1 MKHLFTRIFLFHLL
15 LIGTVQVTA
24 QNKKSGNPIL
34 PGFHADPEVLYSHQ
48 TKRYYIYPTS
58 DGFPGWGGSYFKVF
72 SSKNLKTWK
81 EETVILE
88 MGKNVSWAN
97 GNAWA
102 PCIEE
107 KKIDGKYKYFFYYSA
122 NPTTNKGKQI
132 GVAVAD
138 SPTGPFTDLG
148 KPIITSSPTGR
159 GQQIDVDVFTDPVSG
174 KSYLYW
180 GNGYMAGAELNDD
193 MLSIKEETT
202 VVLTP
207 KGGTLQTYA
216 YREAPYVIYRKGIYY
231 FFWSVD
237 DTGSP
242 NYHVVYGTAQS
253 PLGPIEVAKEPIVLI
268 QNPKEEIY
276 GPAHNSILQVPGK
289 DKWDIVYHRI
299 NKNHLNDGPGWH
311 REVCIDRMEFNPDGT
326 IKQVIPTP

>member
-1 MKHLFTRIFLFHLL
+1 MKHLFTKIFLFHLL
-15 LIGTVQVTA
+15 LIGAVQVTA

-159 GQQIDVDVFTDPVSG
+159 GQ
-174 KSYLYW
+174 
-180 GNGYMAGAELNDD
+180 
-193 MLSIKEETT
+193 
-202 VVLTP
+202 
-207 KGGTLQTYA
+207 
-216 YREAPYVIYRKGIYY
+216 
-231 FFWSVD
+231 
-237 DTGSP
+237 
-242 NYHVVYGTAQS
+242 HVVVE
-253 PLGPIEVAKEPIVLI
+253 LGSCHVTVTPIEVAFAG
-268 QNPKEEIY
+268 Y
-276 GPAHNSILQVPGK
+276 GVGEYIH
-289 DKWDIVYHRI
+289 I
-299 NKNHLNDGPGWH
+299 NLLSPSCGRRGDDR
-311 REVCIDRMEFNPDGT
+311 REV
-326 IKQVIPTP
+326 

>member
-1 MKHLFTRIFLFHLL
+1 M
-15 LIGTVQVTA
+15 
-24 QNKKSGNPIL
+24 
-34 PGFHADPEVLYSHQ
+34 
-48 TKRYYIYPTS
+48 
-58 DGFPGWGGSYFKVF
+58 GGSYFKVF

-159 GQQIDVDVFTDPVSG
+159 DSRLMWMY
-174 KSYLYW
+174 S
-180 GNGYMAGAELNDD
+180 
-193 MLSIKEETT
+193 
-202 VVLTP
+202 
-207 KGGTLQTYA
+207 
-216 YREAPYVIYRKGIYY
+216 
-231 FFWSVD
+231 
-237 DTGSP
+237 
-242 NYHVVYGTAQS
+242 
-253 PLGPIEVAKEPIVLI
+253 
-268 QNPKEEIY
+268 
-276 GPAHNSILQVPGK
+276 
-289 DKWDIVYHRI
+289 
-299 NKNHLNDGPGWH
+299 
-311 REVCIDRMEFNPDGT
+311 
-326 IKQVIPTP
+326 PTPYPAKATSIGVTATWQEPSSTTTCCPSKKRQR

>member
-1 MKHLFTRIFLFHLL
+1 MKHLFTKIFLFHLL
-15 LIGTVQVTA
+15 LIGAVQVTA

-132 GVAVAD
+132 GVDYCRFQKLEVCLFTEIFKIVQV
-138 SPTGPFTDLG
+138 SPCTG
-148 KPIITSSPTGR
+148 
-159 GQQIDVDVFTDPVSG
+159 GQI
-174 KSYLYW
+174 
-180 GNGYMAGAELNDD
+180 
-193 MLSIKEETT
+193 
-202 VVLTP
+202 
-207 KGGTLQTYA
+207 
-216 YREAPYVIYRKGIYY
+216 RC
-231 FFWSVD
+231 
-237 DTGSP
+237 
-242 NYHVVYGTAQS
+242 
-253 PLGPIEVAKEPIVLI
+253 VLI
-268 QNPKEEIY
+268 I
-276 GPAHNSILQVPGK
+276 
-289 DKWDIVYHRI
+289 
-299 NKNHLNDGPGWH
+299 
-311 REVCIDRMEFNPDGT
+311 IDNLPDGGGISFFFQAVDT
-326 IKQVIPTP
+326 LEQEIIV

>member
-1 MKHLFTRIFLFHLL
+1 MKRLLIKILL
-15 LIGTVQVTA
+15 LCLLFIGINPINA
-24 QNKKSGNPIL
+24 QHRRSVNPIL
-34 PGFHADPEVLYSHQ
+34 PGFHADPEILYSHQ

-72 SSKNLKTWK
+72 SSKNLKKWK
-81 EETVILE
+81 EKGVILDI
-88 MGKNVSWAN
+88 KKDVSWAN

-122 NPTTNKGKQI
+122 NPVTNKGKQI
-132 GVAVAD
+132 GVATAN
-138 SPTGPFTDLG
+138 SPTGPFTDSG
-148 KPIITSSPTGR
+148 KPVVTSSPVGY
-159 GQQIDVDVFTDPVSG
+159 GQQIDVDVFTDPVSR

-193 MLSIKEETT
+193 MFSIKEETIT
-202 VVLTP
+202 IMTP

-216 YREAPYVIYRKGIYY
+216 FREAPYVFFRKGVYY
-231 FFWSVD
+231 FLWSVD

-242 NYHVVYGTAQS
+242 NYHVAYGTSKS
-253 PLGPIEVAKEPIVLI
+253 PLGPIEIAKQPIVLI
-268 QNPKEEIY
+268 QNPEKEIY
-276 GPAHNSILQVPGK
+276 GPAHNSILQIPGK
-289 DKWDIVYHRI
+289 DKWYIVYHRI
-299 NKNHLNDGPGWH
+299 NKNYLKNKPGIH
-311 REVCIDRMEFNPDGT
+311 REVCIDRLEFNKEGT

>member
-1 MKHLFTRIFLFHLL
+1 MKHSFIRIILFSLF
-15 LIGTVQVTA
+15 LIGTMQGVA

-34 PGFHADPEVLYSHQ
+34 PGFHADPEVLYSHL

-88 MGKNVSWAN
+88 MGKNVSWTN

-193 MLSIKEETT
+193 MLSIKEETIK
-202 VVLTP
+202 VLTP

-216 YREAPYVIYRKGIYY
+216 YREAPYVIYRKGVYY

-242 NYHVVYGTAQS
+242 NYHVAYGTARS
-253 PLGPIEVAKEPIVLI
+253 PLAPIEVAKEPIILI
-268 QNPKEEIY
+268 QNPEKRSTAL
-276 GPAHNSILQVPGK
+276 PTILSCKYPEKINGISYTTVST
-289 DKWDIVYHRI
+289 RI
-299 NKNHLNDGPGWH
+299 
-311 REVCIDRMEFNPDGT
+311 T
-326 IKQVIPTP
+326 

>member
-1 MKHLFTRIFLFHLL
+1 MERRDCD
-15 LIGTVQVTA
+15 
-24 QNKKSGNPIL
+24 SGD
-34 PGFHADPEVLYSHQ
+34 GQKCVLG
-48 TKRYYIYPTS
+48 KR
-58 DGFPGWGGSYFKVF
+58 KR
-72 SSKNLKTWK
+72 
-81 EETVILE
+81 
-88 MGKNVSWAN
+88 M
-97 GNAWA
+97 A

-193 MLSIKEETT
+193 MLSVKEETT

-216 YREAPYVIYRKGIYY
+216 YREAPYVIYRKGVYY
-231 FFWSVD
+231 FFC
-237 DTGSP
+237 
-242 NYHVVYGTAQS
+242 
-253 PLGPIEVAKEPIVLI
+253 L
-268 QNPKEEIY
+268 
-276 GPAHNSILQVPGK
+276 
-289 DKWDIVYHRI
+289 
-299 NKNHLNDGPGWH
+299 
-311 REVCIDRMEFNPDGT
+311 
-326 IKQVIPTP
+326 